1 MSDFLYYTAD
11 EGICQDILCEVD
23 TKFKPRKIQ
32 NEMLT
37 ACYSRL
43 GWSNRA
49 ARCSQCGTLLDFQ
62 PVQNAEPPRD
72 PASLGAGHGGSE
84 TERQQKYKLTNAN
97 FCRDRL
103 CPMCSWRRSYKIFG
117 QVSKIMNY
125 VKTEYGTKYDF
136 IFVTL
141 TVPNCAPSDLDKTI
155 DKLLSSFHKLI
166 NYKRVKR
173 AIKGFF
179 RALEV
184 TRNNDPSSKSFNTY
198 HPHIHVVFAVL
209 RSYFNDC
216 SFIKRDDWLSMW
228 QKATKDPT
236 ITQVDVRKAGK
247 KRKEGQTAADALA
260 AAVAEIAKYA
270 VKGSDFLGKMD
281 KDGNVIVPLPEELQD
296 DIVKTLAPALAYRR
310 LCAFGG
316 LFEDVRK
323 ILNLD
328 DPEDGDLVHTD
339 DKLNADIT
347 SMIYRFSWSCG
358 AYKLIQVV
366 PKSSMNRKDVIVECE
381 DE

>member
-11 EGICQDILCEVD
+11 EGICQEIFCEID

-32 NEMLT
+32 NEMLA
-37 ACYSRL
+37 ACYNRI
-43 GWSNRA
+43 GWTNRA
-49 ARCSQCGTLLDFQ
+49 SRCAQCGTLLEWA
-62 PVQNAEPPRD
+62 PVLNAEPPRA

-84 TERQQKYKLTNAN
+84 SERTRHKLVNAN

-117 QVSKIMNY
+117 QVSRVMEYIN
-125 VKTEYGTKYDF
+125 KTYPNKYDF

-141 TVPNCAPSDLDKTI
+141 TVPNCTPDMLDKTI
-155 DKLLSSFHKLI
+155 DKLLKAFDRLVH
-166 NYKRVKR
+166 YKRVKT
-173 AIKGFF
+173 AVKGFF

-184 TRNNDPSSKSFNTY
+184 TRNTDPKSPSYGTF
-198 HPHIHVVFAVL
+198 HPHIHVVFMVEK
-209 RSYFNDC
+209 RYFKEDVY
-216 SFIKRDDWLSMW
+216 IPRDDWLALW
-228 QKATKDPT
+228 QKATRDPT

-247 KRKEGQTAADALA
+247 KRKKEQTEEQALS

-281 KDGNVIVPLPEELQD
+281 KDGNVIVPLPDYLQD
-296 DIVKTLAPALAYRR
+296 EIVKVLAPALAYRR

-316 LFEDVRK
+316 MLEEVRK

-339 DKLNADIT
+339 EELNVDIT
-347 SMIYRFSWSCG
+347 TMIYRYGWSCG
-358 AYKLIQVV
+358 AYKLIAVV
-366 PKSSMNRKDVIVECE
+366 PKSDMNGKSNVIIEYE
-381 DE
+381 E